1 MSILECNDA
10 EARDYYLLRRNAADH
25 FIDGGAMSGL
35 SQQTLGESLNTG
47 SPFLR
52 RYYLMGQYQVREI
65 KNVLDVMVRY
75 VHSLEERAGQ
85 ASSILEWRL
94 SDRVQ
99 FFNINTVSVSNGKET
114 EFNAILLR
122 SFLAGVEV
130 HF

>member
-75 VHSLEERAGQ
+75 VHSLEERAGH

-99 FFNINTVSVSNGKET
+99 FFNINTFSVSNGKET